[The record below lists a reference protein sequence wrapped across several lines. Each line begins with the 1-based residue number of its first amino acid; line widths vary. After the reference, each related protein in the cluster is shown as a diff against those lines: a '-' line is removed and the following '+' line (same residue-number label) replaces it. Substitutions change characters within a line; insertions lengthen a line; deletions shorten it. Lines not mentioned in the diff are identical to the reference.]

1 VTTLGSGGL
10 SCERR
15 GLGKGRGGELGAIPV
30 DVLGGTVG
38 GVGGAEV
45 GAPDLTAY
53 LEQFRPA
60 T

>member
-1 VTTLGSGGL
+1 
-10 SCERR
+10 
-15 GLGKGRGGELGAIPV
+15 LGKGRGGELGAIPV